1 MPRKPPPKPPSKRPR
16 SDPAS
21 DEVTISKLSGL
32 ITAQQEDIDRL
43 EEEVARL
50 KLANKGLVALLAT
63 AVCTFCDKGFFDDVD
78 METGE
83 VFTRPCPHCNAE

>member
-16 SDPAS
+16 PDPAS
-21 DEVTISKLSGL
+21 VDEVTISKLSGL
-32 ITAQQEDIDRL
+32 ITAQQEYIDRL

-63 AVCTFCDKGFFDDVD
+63 AVCSYCENGFYDEVN
-78 METGE
+78 MQTGE
-83 VFTRPCPHCNAE
+83 VWKRPCPYCL

>member
-32 ITAQQEDIDRL
+32 ITAQQGDIDRL
-43 EEEVARL
+43 EEEVSRL
-50 KLANKGLVALLAT
+50 RLANKGLVALLAT
-63 AVCTFCDKGFFDDVD
+63 AVCSSCEDGFYDEVD
-78 METGE
+78 MQTGE
-83 VFTRPCPHCNAE
+83 VWKRPCPHCL

>member
-1 MPRKPPPKPPSKRPR
+1 MPRKSPPKPPPKRPR
-16 SDPAS
+16 SDPS
-21 DEVTISKLSGL
+21 TDEITISKLSGL
-32 ITAQQEDIDRL
+32 ITAQQADIDRL

-63 AVCTFCDKGFFDDVD
+63 AVCSSCENGFYDEVD

-83 VFTRPCPHCNAE
+83 VRKRPCPVCL